1 MRAPDS
7 SSVECSEE
15 VVDVGMVDD
24 ELDAEDV
31 DVDDSSDA
39 EVDAVGF
46 DSDAVELEEADDEE
60 SSAHATPG
68 VVATAPLTP
77 SATARAPTR
86 PMYLAYTVGAVGLQF
101 AERQLSEFAVRR
113 VAAGRSG
120 LLSRGDRAVATSGSA
135 GECSLAACFPCRLEG
150 FAGFMTTPWVQ
161 ARSPPTSAFAVNY
174 PIKRCAKSSVW
185 RTGL

>member
-1 MRAPDS
+1 M
-7 SSVECSEE
+7 EGSEE
-15 VVDVGMVDD
+15 VVDVGLVDD

-39 EVDAVGF
+39 GVDATGF
-46 DSDAVELEEADDEE
+46 DSDAVELEEADDED

-101 AERQLSEFAVRR
+101 AERQLSEFAVRG

-120 LLSRGDRAVATSGSA
+120 LLSRGDRAVATSGSTR
-135 GECSLAACFPCRLEG
+135 ECSLAAWFQRGLDG
-150 FAGFMTTPWVQ
+150 FAGLMTTPWVQ

-174 PIKRCAKSSVW
+174 RIKRCAKSSVW